1 MTNRIDN
8 FIIREAD
15 GSSRFANSLVLGPG
29 LRVVDTLGGLP
40 ELTGIEGEVWLTPS
54 GGEDSGRIQA
64 ALDMPG
70 VARVRLAP
78 GQFQVL
84 AGLTLHPGQVLSGS
98 GADLTTINSNVVV
111 TVTLGTSDSGVE
123 SLSIVGAGTSV
134 LGSGINL
141 RVDGVRLQYPDVGIQ
156 LSGERLSVS
165 RTRVESS
172 GGEAIWLTNGEQ
184 VSITEVAIDGAAGA
198 GMRFHS
204 LDNVRVAGC
213 TIRNCETGLILEQGS
228 AHALTAVRI
237 STCIDAVVLNT
248 VGSTSLDG
256 VQAADCGTGFTITNA
271 SQLNLDGCSHLQGNN
286 TALKLIN
293 CRNVTVGTFYADLS
307 PSTNA
312 DPHVVV
318 GGGSTLV
325 FFASIQRV
333 GTSFMKPVEL
343 DVAGAGGRV
352 LFAQQDFT
360 PAKINSGGK
369 FVAL

>member
-15 GSSRFANSLVLGPG
+15 GGTRFSNSLMLSPG
-29 LRVVDTLGGLP
+29 LRVVDTAGGIP
-40 ELTGIEGEVWLTPS
+40 ELQGIEGELWLNPS
-54 GGEDSGRIQA
+54 GGDDGFPIQA
-64 ALDMPG
+64 ALDTPG

-78 GQFQVL
+78 GAFQLLTPV
-84 AGLTLHPGQVLSGS
+84 TLHPGQVLSGS
-98 GADLTTINSNVVV
+98 GADLTTLNSGVQ
-111 TVTLGTSDSGVE
+111 TAVTLGTSDSGVE
-123 SLSIVGAGTSV
+123 SLTIVGGGTGV
-134 LGSGINL
+134 LGSGVNL
-141 RVDGVRLQYPDVGIQ
+141 RVDGVRIQSTDNAVQ

-165 RTRVESS
+165 RSRVE
-172 GGEAIWLTNGEQ
+172 GAQGEGLWFTNGEQ
-184 VSITEVAIDGAAGA
+184 VSVTDVAIDGAAGS
-198 GMRFHS
+198 GLRFGS
-204 LDNVRVAGC
+204 LDNVRVTGA
-213 TIRNCETGLILEQGS
+213 TIRNCDAGIALEQGS
-228 AHALTAVRI
+228 AHAFTAVRI
-237 STCIDAVVLNT
+237 STCAIAMVVNT
-248 VGSTSLDG
+248 VGSVSLDG
-256 VQAADCGTGFTITNA
+256 VQSAECGSGFFFTNA